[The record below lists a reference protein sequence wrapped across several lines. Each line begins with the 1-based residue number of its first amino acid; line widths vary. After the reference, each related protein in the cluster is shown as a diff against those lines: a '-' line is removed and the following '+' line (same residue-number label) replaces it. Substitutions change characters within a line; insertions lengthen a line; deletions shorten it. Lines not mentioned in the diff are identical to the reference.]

1 MQKEFQH
8 WRYILER
15 LIPIVN
21 KDSSRLPY
29 YVDGSVS
36 SSGDGLS
43 TYRPFKTIQE
53 AVNAAVLNTNRSFG
67 DRIIITPATYAEN
80 VVIPDGLHNLALEAA
95 VAHGNSKRVS
105 IAPASGIGLHVKA
118 VTRFRG
124 IGLRCV
130 GTSEVGCKMEG
141 EGGLF
146 EDCDFYSDTT
156 HGFVFDSSKTVADF
170 TGSGV
175 VIRGGVI
182 RECGGAGLRSIASE
196 DVAEINYGLQ
206 ATNVIID
213 GVQFYLNTGDDIDDD
228 AAAANPTYFYQWEIV
243 RCKFMTKDKTTY
255 LDMNGST
262 AAGNECLIH
271 DNDFASATLDGTKI
285 QKPAISMFIN
295 NRSKTGIETAL

>member
-1 MQKEFQH
+1 MQREFQH
-8 WRYILER
+8 WRYIIER
-15 LIPIVN
+15 LLPMVN
-21 KDSSRLPY
+21 KENSRLPY

-43 TYRPFKTIQE
+43 PQRAFKTVQE
-53 AVNAAVLNTNRSFG
+53 AVDAAELNTNRSFG

-80 VVIPDGLHNLALEAA
+80 VVIPDGLHNLVLEAA
-95 VAHGNSKRVS
+95 VKHGNSKRVS

-118 VTRFRG
+118 VSRFRA

-130 GTSEVGCKMEG
+130 GTSGVGCTMEG

-156 HGFVFDSSKTVADF
+156 HGFIFDSSKTVADF
-170 TGSGV
+170 TGSGT

-206 ATNVIID
+206 ATNVILDSI
-213 GVQFYLNTGDDIDDD
+213 QFYLNTGDDIDDD
-228 AAAANPTYFYQWEIV
+228 AGASNPTYFYQWEIT
-243 RCKFMTKDKTTY
+243 RCKFMSVDKATY

-271 DNDFASATLDGTKI
+271 DNDFATSALDGTKI
-285 QKPAISMFIN
+285 QKPANSAFIN
-295 NRSKTGIETAL
+295 NRSQTGIETAL

>member
-130 GTSEVGCKMEG
+130 GTSGVGCKMEG

-170 TGSGV
+170 
-175 VIRGGVI
+175 
-182 RECGGAGLRSIASE
+182 
-196 DVAEINYGLQ
+196 NYGLQ

-271 DNDFASATLDGTKI
+271 DND
-285 QKPAISMFIN
+285 
-295 NRSKTGIETAL
+295 